1 MSRSFRSRL
10 RNSSTGHPRPGS
22 RVAAVSAYRL
32 RRKRSSNSWRISVSE
47 ATRSDTSG
55 HDNAELPRE
64 RLRVRERSQATSRCL
79 SCARR
84 RAAGLAFAT
93 AGVCSSLALKKASF
107 CSLHV
112 KNALCCSRVQLCPI
126 FLQQAPQMSQRF
138 RLKWPHRAVSTARTG
153 RAAGRGTVG
162 CTRLRSTRLMRK

>member
-1 MSRSFRSRL
+1 MSRSFRARVRS
-10 RNSSTGHPRPGS
+10 SSTRPPRPSSGA
-22 RVAAVSAYRL
+22 AAVNADRL
-32 RRKRSSNSWRISVSE
+32 RRQRSCNSWRISVSE
-47 ATRSDTSG
+47 AMRKDTSA

-64 RLRVRERSQATSRCL
+64 QLRVRERSRAPTRCL
-79 SCARR
+79 PSARR
-84 RAAGLAFAT
+84 GAAGVAFAT
-93 AGVCSSLALKKASF
+93 ACVCSSLALKKASF

-138 RLKWPHRAVSTARTG
+138 RLKWPHRAVSATRTG